1 MSESQPFETEEVRS
15 VTVVHLP
22 EDYTSAYEN
31 TLADLAGLLD
41 LANSVEPARMVVD
54 LKHVKY
60 IGSAFIG
67 FLISLS
73 SRLQE
78 RPNGRLAL
86 SSVAPFIQMA
96 LQKTRSDMLLQ
107 MHDSIDKAVDSLATY

>member
-1 MSESQPFETEEVRS
+1 MSESLPFETVERRG

-22 EDYTSAYEN
+22 ENYTSAYEN

-41 LANSVEPARMVVD
+41 LARTAEPARMVVD
-54 LKHVKY
+54 LRHVRY

-86 SSVAPFIQMA
+86 SNVAPFIRMA

-107 MHDSIDKAVDSLATY
+107 MHDSLDDAVEELATY